1 VSGRAATPARALNLA
16 CPACGG
22 RADGDP
28 GSGLSCG
35 ACGARYPEVD
45 GILRLV
51 AGSSGAPG
59 YDPHYFESLPRIE
72 ARHFWFVAR
81 REVILDAMRRHI
93 PDLDRRPLFDIGCG
107 TGGLVSYLA
116 AEGVPVGGACDAYVQ
131 ALEIARRRLDVPLVL
146 VDEGRLP
153 PLAPGHGLL
162 TMFDVLEH
170 IDDDH
175 GTLAWLASVLEP
187 GGYLVLTVP
196 AHPFLFDES
205 DERAH
210 HRRRY
215 RREEMRE
222 KLRAAGFEIELLT
235 HFMAPL
241 VPILAALRAPRRL
254 MGRRTVAPR
263 GWDAQLRVVPGINTA
278 FRALLAVERRCLRL
292 VEPPFGSSLLAVARR
307 PRLRA

>member
-1 VSGRAATPARALNLA
+1 VRCA
-16 CPACGG
+16 
-22 RADGDP
+22 
-28 GSGLSCG
+28 
-35 ACGARYPEVD
+35 ACGAFYPETD

-51 AGSSGAPG
+51 VGSSGAPG
-59 YDPHYFESLPRIE
+59 YDPHYFQSLPRIE
-72 ARHFWFVAR
+72 SRHFWFVAR
-81 REVILDAMRRHI
+81 RAVIRDALRRHI
-93 PDLDRRPLFDIGCG
+93 PDLAGRALFDIGCG

-116 AEGVPVGGACDAYVQ
+116 AEGIRVLGACDAYVQ
-131 ALEIARRRLDVPLVL
+131 ALEIARRRLDAPLVL
-146 VDEGRLP
+146 VDEGRFP

-170 IDDDH
+170 IDDDE

-215 RREEMRE
+215 RHREMRE
-222 KLRAAGFEIELLT
+222 KLGAAGFEIELLT

-241 VPILAALRAPRRL
+241 VPMLAVLRAPRRL
-254 MGRRTVAPR
+254 MRRRTAAPA
-263 GWDAQLRVVPGINTA
+263 GWDAQLRVVPGVNGM
-278 FRALLAVERRCLRL
+278 FRALLAVERRCLRF
-292 VEPPFGSSLLAVARR
+292 VEPPFGSSILAIARR
-307 PRLRA
+307 PRSRA

>member
-1 VSGRAATPARALNLA
+1 MAA
-16 CPACGG
+16 
-22 RADGDP
+22 DP
-28 GSGLSCG
+28 GGGVRCA
-35 ACGARYPEVD
+35 ACGAHYPEVG

-59 YDPHYFESLPRIE
+59 YDPHYFETLPDIE
-72 ARHFWFVAR
+72 TRHFWFVTR

-93 PDLDRRPLFDIGCG
+93 PDLDQRPLFDIGCG
-107 TGGLVSYLA
+107 TGGLVSYLTTQ
-116 AEGVPVGGACDAYVQ
+116 GIRLSGACDAYVQ

-153 PLAPGHGLL
+153 PLAPGQPLVGL
-162 TMFDVLEH
+162 FDVLEH
-170 IDDDH
+170 IDDDR

-215 RREEMRE
+215 RRRELLE
-222 KLRAAGFEIELLT
+222 KLEAAGYEVRLLT

-241 VPILAALRAPRRL
+241 VPILALLRGPGRLLARR
-254 MGRRTVAPR
+254 RAAPR
-263 GWDAQLRVVPGINTA
+263 GWDAQLRVVPGVNGVL
-278 FRALLAVERRCLRL
+278 RSLLRVERGWVRAGTL
-292 VEPPFGSSLLAVARR
+292 PFGSSLLAIAAR
-307 PRLRA
+307 PRIAR